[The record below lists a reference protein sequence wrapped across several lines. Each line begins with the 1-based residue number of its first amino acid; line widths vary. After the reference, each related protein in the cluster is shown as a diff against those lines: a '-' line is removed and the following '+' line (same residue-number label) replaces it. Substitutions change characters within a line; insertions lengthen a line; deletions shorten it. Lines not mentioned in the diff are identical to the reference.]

1 MSDPDPTQN
10 PLVVWVRGNLLA
22 SALAGTVLVVL
33 LVALLV
39 ALLEGGEPEIPVTAP
54 PASQPETS
62 ETTPS
67 SAGPD
72 VPQVDCRILLTDDE
86 VDEAFFGPDAV
97 GPRGHFTFAQGETC
111 RFEVRDDGRY
121 IQLEPGDP
129 EDFEPDTRIV
139 GASGVTVETVGD
151 DARWFDDGSNVG
163 VLTVGVSLGDTSL
176 IYRVH
181 VGRSDFDAS
190 QRLSQATE
198 LALTALPRFP
208 GTTPAAPKPL
218 VDLCRLVKDVEAE
231 ATLAPFRDAHPAT
244 RDEIRVSD
252 NFSGQVDLSEE
263 GTALCNKLI
272 LAEIYVEAQQ
282 GSLTDFNDGATM
294 DGVAAEVVPGLGD
307 EAVFF
312 PDVPY
317 QGSFT
322 APHLRSVISV
332 RVSDAVFRIVLAVPD
347 TPPDQQ
353 LETLIGLA
361 TGALAELPGA
371 PAPEKEVVRFE
382 DDVPETEPLALD
394 DVLLRGVEDGT
405 WTLEEGLVSILEQL
419 ATDDGQMSG
428 SLVVAEAQAFVE
440 GNPEDGAEVE
450 ARLDQL
456 VPDLEGIPVVPEE
469 VAAPALLVSAIPIAA
484 DEPCV
489 PAEGN
494 PCWLIYQLDTFDDL
508 GAEKYRVY
516 QYAPS
521 QWTKADALNAVQA
534 LHDAAV
540 KLEAIGEMPPTNIVL
555 RDDSAP
561 YAHLKEGV
569 CWVNLGPSAKSADAA
584 EFRQVMAREVSFC
597 LIVWELF
604 SQIMDSPGND
614 RWLAWGLANYLSD
627 YIYPTTNLE
636 LKSLPQQL
644 ALEELATTVPERGW
658 TNWAFFEFLGGFMG
672 PDGIMDMLR
681 SFTPGSDLVE
691 ELAATDSVSDLYHGM
706 ARTLTDGEILDSSGI
721 KAAYQPQAWELLLT
735 GPKEL
740 PMTVPRFGVRR
751 VHLKVNPGE
760 YGCFTTFSQGD
771 VRLSW
776 RAGAP
781 GANGEWQPALPDV
794 LEGESVLLLTAVQP
808 GANFTLDVSDV
819 ADNPDCEDDD
829 PEGGTS
835 DIVGPILDLCEA
847 ICDPSTYYWGP
858 LNFGN

>member
-1 MSDPDPTQN
+1 MSDPDTPN
-10 PLVVWVRGNLLA
+10 PAVVWVRGNRRA
-22 SALAGTVLVVL
+22 AALAGIVLVIVVVAVL
-33 LVALLV
+33 VGPLV
-39 ALLEGGEPEIPVTAP
+39 GDEPEVPITAP
-54 PASQPETS
+54 PVSQPQTAETVPP
-62 ETTPS
+62 TV
-67 SAGPD
+67 GPE
-72 VPQVDCRILLTDDE
+72 VPQVDCRVLLTDDE
-86 VDEAFFGPDAV
+86 VDEAFFGKDAA
-97 GPRGHFTFAQGETC
+97 GPRGHFTFARGETC
-111 RFEVRDDGRY
+111 RFEVREDGRY
-121 IQLEPGDP
+121 IQIEPGDP
-129 EDFEPDTRIV
+129 GDFEPDTEISGV
-139 GASGVTVETVGD
+139 PGVTVETVGN
-151 DARWFDDGSNVG
+151 DARWFDDGSGVG
-163 VLTVGVSLGDTSL
+163 VMTVGVNLGDTSL

-181 VGRSDFDAS
+181 VGRSDLDAS
-190 QRLSQATE
+190 QRLSQAIE
-198 LALTALPRFP
+198 LALAALPRFP

-231 ATLAPFRDAHPAT
+231 ATLAPFRDTHPAT

-252 NFSGQVDLSEE
+252 NFSDQVDLSEE
-263 GTALCNKLI
+263 GTAVCNKLI

-282 GSLTDFNDGATM
+282 GSLSDFNEGATM
-294 DGVAAEVVPGLGD
+294 DGASAEVVPGVGD
-307 EAVFF
+307 EAVWFLN
-312 PDVPY
+312 VPY
-317 QGSFT
+317 QGPFT
-322 APHLRSVISV
+322 APHQRSVISV
-332 RVSDAVFRIVLAVPD
+332 RKGDAFFRIVLSVPD

-353 LETLIGLA
+353 LNTLIGLA
-361 TGALAELPGA
+361 TSALAELPGA
-371 PAPEKEVVRFE
+371 PAPEKEVVRF
-382 DDVPETEPLALD
+382 DDVIPETEPLSLD

-405 WTLEEGLVSILEQL
+405 WTLKEGLVGILEQL
-419 ATDDGQMSG
+419 ATNDGQMSG

-440 GNPEDGAEVE
+440 KNPEDGAEIE
-450 ARLDQL
+450 TWLGRL
-456 VPDLEGIPVVPEE
+456 VPDLDGIPVVPEE
-469 VAAPALLVSAIPIAA
+469 ASGPALLVSAIPIAA

-489 PAEGN
+489 PAEDN
-494 PCWLIYQLDTFDDL
+494 PCWLVYQLDTFDDL
-508 GAEKYRVY
+508 GAGKYRVY
-516 QYAPS
+516 QHAPS

-555 RDDSAP
+555 RPESAP
-561 YAHLKEGV
+561 YAYLKEGV

-636 LKSLPQQL
+636 LQSLPQKL

-691 ELAATDSVSDLYHGM
+691 ELAAVDSVSDLYHGM
-706 ARTLTDGEILDSSGI
+706 ARTLTDGEILDSSGT

-781 GANGEWQPALPDV
+781 GGSGEWQPALPDV

-819 ADNPDCEDDD
+819 ADNPDCEEDD
-829 PEGGTS
+829 PEGGS
-835 DIVGPILDLCEA
+835 ADVVGPILDLCEA